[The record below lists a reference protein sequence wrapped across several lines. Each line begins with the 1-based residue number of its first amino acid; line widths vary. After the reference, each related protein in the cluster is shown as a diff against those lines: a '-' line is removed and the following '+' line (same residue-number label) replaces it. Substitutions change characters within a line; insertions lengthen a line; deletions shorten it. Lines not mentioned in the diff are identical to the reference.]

1 MRLVTALLAVLL
13 AIPGPAA
20 ANSPAP
26 EPTSPASSVPLLGW
40 EVVSR
45 RPHDDT
51 AFTQGLQL
59 DAAGRLFEST
69 GLHGESTLREVDP
82 VSGEVLRIRR
92 LPDEQFGEGLA
103 LVGDELIQLTWRRGL
118 ARRFE
123 AETFELIRRHRYEG
137 QGWGL
142 CFDGQRLVMSDGS
155 DELEFRDPVTFEVL
169 GSVEVT
175 LMGESLR
182 RLNELECV
190 ADDVW
195 ANVWYSDT
203 IVRIDP
209 TDGRVTGVLDLSG
222 IIEPHPADTNRGSV
236 LNGIA
241 YDAAA
246 DTFLVTGKRWPELL
260 EIRVARS
267 TEPT

>member
-1 MRLVTALLAVLL
+1 MRLVAAIVVLL
-13 AIPGPAA
+13 IVTHGPAVA
-20 ANSPAP
+20 SSP
-26 EPTSPASSVPLLGW
+26 EPEPSSSASPVPLLEW

-59 DAAGRLFEST
+59 DGTGRLFEST
-69 GLHGESTLREVDP
+69 GLYGESSLREVDP

-92 LPDEQFGEGLA
+92 IPDAQFGEGLA

-123 AETFELIRRHRYEG
+123 AETFELIGRHHYQG

-155 DELEFRDPVTFEVL
+155 DALEFRDPGTFEVL

-175 LMGESLR
+175 LVGASLR
-182 RLNELECV
+182 LLNELECV
-190 ADDVW
+190 ADEVW
-195 ANVWYSDT
+195 AHVWYSDT

-209 TDGRVTGVLDLSG
+209 ADGRVTGVLDLSG
-222 IIEPHPADTNRGSV
+222 IIEPHPADTSPGSV

-241 YDAAA
+241 YDAAM
-246 DTFLVTGKRWPELL
+246 DTFLVTGKRWPELI
-260 EIRVARS
+260 EIRIS
-267 TEPT
+267 E